1 VSDRVELVERDL
13 AGFLSVPDRVYPR
26 DSPYVAPMRSDV
38 KRYLDPGANP
48 LFHQQHGRGTFFT
61 ARRKGEPVGRIV
73 AHVHDDSNRRH
84 GLARSCFG
92 WFDCVDDEAV
102 ATPLLA
108 AAEAW
113 GRSAGCDEIAGNFNL
128 TAMQQV
134 GVLVDGFDGRPFTD
148 MQYNAP
154 HLPRLLE
161 RAGYRAFF
169 PMSTFELDLDRFDPG
184 TLLGPRQRE
193 LLAAPE
199 LTWSPLRRRGFEQQM
214 DEVRSVLND
223 GFDLNP
229 MFVPLTREEF
239 LFQSGEMM
247 WIIDER
253 ISMLVRERGR
263 PIGVVVC
270 IPDLNPFL
278 KSIGSRLGLT
288 APFHYFNHRLRRER
302 AVILFYSVCRHAQS
316 RGLNGAMLHR
326 VTVAMKD
333 AGYRRLGI
341 TWIADVNAASL
352 RQTEKL
358 GARRLHRLS
367 MFAKSLRSVA
377 GGSP

>member
-1 VSDRVELVERDL
+1 MSDRVELAERDL
-13 AGFLSVPDRVYPR
+13 AGFLAVPARVYPR

-38 KRYLDPGANP
+38 QRYLDRRANP
-48 LFHQQHGRGTFFT
+48 LFQGHGRGTFFT
-61 ARRKGEPVGRIV
+61 ARRNGEPVGRIV

-84 GLARSCFG
+84 GLSRSCFG
-92 WFDCVDDEAV
+92 WFDCMDDETV
-102 ATPLLA
+102 GRRLLD

-113 GRSAGCDEIAGNFNL
+113 GRGAGCQEIAGNFNL

-134 GVLVDGFDGRPFTD
+134 GVLVDGFDGRPYTD
-148 MQYNAP
+148 MQYNPP
-154 HLPRLLE
+154 HIPRLLE
-161 RAGYRAFF
+161 RAGYEPFF
-169 PMSTFELDLDRFDPG
+169 PMSTHELDLTGFDPA

-199 LTWSPLRRRGFEQQM
+199 LTWAPLTRRGFKEQM
-214 DEVRSVLND
+214 DEVRTVLND
-223 GFDLNP
+223 GFDVNP

-239 LFQSGEMM
+239 LFQAGEMM

-253 ISMLVRERGR
+253 ISVLVRERGR

-278 KSIGSRLGLT
+278 KSIGSRLGIT
-288 APFHYFNHRLRRER
+288 APFHYLKHRLRRER
-302 AVILFYSVCRHAQS
+302 AVVLFYSVCRDAQN

-326 VTVAMKD
+326 VIAAMK
-333 AGYRRLGI
+333 AARYRRLGM

-352 RQTEKL
+352 RQAEKL
-358 GARRLHRLS
+358 SAKRLHRLS
-367 MFAKSLRSVA
+367 LFRKSLRPGEAS
-377 GGSP
+377 